1 MVNNINLL
9 GTLTSV
15 IGSRWKLNF
24 WQIMTPPI
32 PGGFLINTKFAMENK
47 VHYLV
52 FRVQAVPRKIFGNR
66 RMTVL
71 LLFSMCFQK
80 KKHLEY
86 TNSYK

>member
-1 MVNNINLL
+1 
-9 GTLTSV
+9 
-15 IGSRWKLNF
+15 
-24 WQIMTPPI
+24 MTPPI
-32 PGGFLINTKFAMENK
+32 PGGFLFNTKFDMESSIAKMEWK

>member
-1 MVNNINLL
+1 
-9 GTLTSV
+9 
-15 IGSRWKLNF
+15 
-24 WQIMTPPI
+24 MTPPI
-32 PGGFLINTKFAMENK
+32 PGGFLFNTKFAMESSIAKMEWK